1 MASLIKTNKISTPG
15 GEEFTLPTTYPSAK
29 VDLTSTSGGQ
39 LGYGS
44 ANPVTD
50 RMETSSTTS
59 ETGEV
64 FCDKARVNNA
74 SAVVSNVTLNCL
86 PNALTDV
93 NDIARTRLHFS
104 GVCFTGNARPCIQ
117 LLDASD
123 NVCWNGNFTGR
134 QRWQYSYGGG
144 NSQESYSRNA
154 SVTNLNEGFEL
165 SHPQLTELTGGSQS
179 GEIFTKT
186 AATNNL
192 AMLGGELQVSQYNKE
207 QGYQY
212 DHFLIEAVM
221 VYNNNA
227 TFSTTSSVN
236 WVKHTSC
243 IYYNGYSSGAAPIY
257 TKLKFYDRN
266 SENINEGMFMTYSHI
281 NSFK

>member
-29 VDLTSTSGGQ
+29 VDLTSTSGGV

-50 RMETSSTTS
+50 RMQTGSSTS
-59 ETGEV
+59 VTGDV

-86 PNALTDV
+86 PNALADSKE
-93 NDIARTRLHFS
+93 IARTRLNFS

-117 LLDASD
+117 LLDASN
-123 NVCWNGNFTGR
+123 NVCWNGNFTGK
-134 QRWQYSYGGG
+134 QRWMYSYGGG
-144 NSQESYSRNA
+144 NGQESYSRNA

-192 AMLGGELQVSQYNKE
+192 AMLGGELSVSQYTKS
-207 QGYQY
+207 QGYEY
-212 DHFLIEAVM
+212 DHFLIEAVFI
-221 VYNNNA
+221 YNNNA
-227 TFSTTSSVN
+227 TFSTASSVN
-236 WVKHTSC
+236 FVMHSSC
-243 IYYNGYSSGAAPIY
+243 IYYTGYSAGQAPIY
-257 TKLKFYDRN
+257 TQLKFYDRN
-266 SENINEGMFMTYSHI
+266 GTNINEGMFVTYSNI